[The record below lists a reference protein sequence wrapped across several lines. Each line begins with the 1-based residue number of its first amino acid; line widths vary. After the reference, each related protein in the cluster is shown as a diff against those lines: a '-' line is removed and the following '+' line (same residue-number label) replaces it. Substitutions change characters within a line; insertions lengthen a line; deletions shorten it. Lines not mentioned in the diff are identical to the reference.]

1 MSDLTSAT
9 PSWLVQG
16 DNAWQLTA
24 ATLVAFQ
31 SIPGLALI
39 YAGLVKKKWAINSMF
54 MVFYAFA
61 MVLICWVLWAY
72 KVSLFWSSCLCVC
85 TDSLLS
91 SSVSESTCCHSWA
104 DQAQ

>member
-39 YAGLVKKKWAINSMF
+39 YAGIVKKKWAINSMF

-72 KVSLFWSSCLCVC
+72 KVHPPLCTMSLH
-85 TDSLLS
+85 
-91 SSVSESTCCHSWA
+91 TC
-104 DQAQ
+104 